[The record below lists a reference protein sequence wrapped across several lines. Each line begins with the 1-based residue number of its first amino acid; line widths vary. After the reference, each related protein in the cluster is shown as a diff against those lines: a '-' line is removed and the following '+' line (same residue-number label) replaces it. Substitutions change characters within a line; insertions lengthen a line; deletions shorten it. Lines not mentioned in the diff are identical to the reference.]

1 MKYILIILIFLS
13 GCTIKKEQKIDPWKS
28 TIIQYGMIS
37 CMKSL
42 EQVYDK
48 KNVDDANWNGSKAAL
63 HCGCTMDHL
72 RKKVTQEYFISK
84 LRENKLGNDLKKASD
99 YCKNINGNWY
109 EEK

>member
-1 MKYILIILIFLS
+1 MKYFILVLLFLS
-13 GCTIKKEQKIDPWKS
+13 SCTIKEKEQIDPWKS

-42 EQVYDK
+42 TEVYDK
-48 KNVDDANWNGSKAAL
+48 KYVNDKKWNGQKVAL
-63 HCGCTMDHL
+63 HCGCSIDHL
-72 RKKVTQEYFISK
+72 RKKVSQEYFITK
-84 LRENKLGNDLKKASD
+84 LRNNELGEELKNASD